1 MDDRERSPMRQ
12 ALGGFGLVA
21 GATYPFRSLA
31 VFRRTPRLWGYVAI
45 PILVNFV
52 VGVALYAGLLFFGL
66 ESVEGLIVNLSHWL
80 DALIAKLPAWLSF
93 LEYLIIGVGFLLRLL
108 LIVGLLLVIGFLFVQ
123 FGVLLGSPWYGKL
136 SEQLEELRTGQLQVV
151 EVGMVQDIS
160 RALLY
165 ELKKLVLAMGV
176 GLPLLLL
183 NLVPGI
189 GTVIATVGGVTLAA
203 TIICLDFL
211 DASLERRRLPFRE
224 KLGIVFRSLPASASF
239 SLVCLGLVSIPL
251 LNLLTIPLCVAS
263 GTLFVCDR
271 VLPGGE
277 GNRVLPGA
285 EGSRILPNLPKPPS
299 VPNSDE

>member
-1 MDDRERSPMRQ
+1 MRQ
-12 ALGGFGLVA
+12 ALGGFGFVA
-21 GATYPFRSLA
+21 GATYPFRALA

-203 TIICLDFL
+203 TIVCLDFL
-211 DASLERRRLPFRE
+211 DAPMERRRLRFRE

-263 GTLFVCDR
+263 GTLFACDR
-271 VLPGGE
+271 
-277 GNRVLPGA
+277 
-285 EGSRILPNLPKPPS
+285 IWPNLPKPPS
-299 VPNSDE
+299 LSNSNES

>member
-1 MDDRERSPMRQ
+1 MRK
-12 ALGGFGLVA
+12 AIGGFGLLA

-52 VGVALYAGLLFFGL
+52 VGVALYAGLVFFGL

-108 LIVGLLLVIGFLFVQ
+108 LVVGLLLVIGFLFVQ

-136 SEQLEELRTGQLQVV
+136 SEQLEEVRMGQLQVV
-151 EVGMVQDIS
+151 EVGIVQDIS

-189 GTVIATVGGVTLAA
+189 GTVIATVGGVTLGA
-203 TIICLDFL
+203 TIVCLDFL
-211 DASLERRRLPFRE
+211 DAPMERRRLRFRE
-224 KLGIVFRSLPASASF
+224 KLGFIFRSLPASASF
-239 SLVCLGLVSIPL
+239 SLVCLGMVSIPL

-263 GTLFVCDR
+263 GTLFFCDR
-271 VLPGGE
+271 
-277 GNRVLPGA
+277 
-285 EGSRILPNLPKPPS
+285 IYPNLSKPPS
-299 VPNSDE
+299 LPNSNES

>member
-1 MDDRERSPMRQ
+1 MRQ

-21 GATYPFRSLA
+21 GATYPFRALA
-31 VFRRTPRLWGYVAI
+31 VFRHTPRLWSYVAI

-108 LIVGLLLVIGFLFVQ
+108 LVVGLLLVIGFLFVQ
-123 FGVLLGSPWYGKL
+123 FGVLLGAPWYGQL
-136 SEQLEELRTGQLQVV
+136 SEQLEELRTGQLHKV
-151 EVGMVQDIS
+151 EVGIVQDIA

-165 ELKKLVLAMGV
+165 ELKKLVLVAGV

-263 GTLFVCDR
+263 GTLFACDR
-271 VLPGGE
+271 VW
-277 GNRVLPGA
+277 
-285 EGSRILPNLPKPPS
+285 PNLPKPS
-299 VPNSDE
+299 SLPNSNES

>member
-1 MDDRERSPMRQ
+1 MRQ

-203 TIICLDFL
+203 TIVCLDFL
-211 DASLERRRLPFRE
+211 DAPMERRRLRFRE
-224 KLGIVFRSLPASASF
+224 KLRILFRSLPASASF
-239 SLVCLGLVSIPL
+239 SLVCLGMVSIPL

-263 GTLFVCDR
+263 GTLFFCDR